1 MRPVQSLLSLLGG
14 AILGAATLAGPVT
27 ARADVLILSNNREMK
42 GVVDE
47 SGSNPEMVKFSSAT
61 GSIMIP
67 RARIKTI
74 QREPLAQG
82 YVHIGDEF
90 MRLGD
95 LEQAM
100 AAYQQAL
107 DADPAFD
114 TAKARM
120 EEARRAVEDR
130 TQAKRDEQL
139 RQIDVL
145 MADVRE
151 NIRRQD
157 FEKAE
162 AMMERASDLVPDPE
176 QRAPLQDLIAE
187 LYLAWAKERLDKL
200 DTPGAEAKLNLA
212 LAAKP
217 SSEEV
222 MTLLLTLWEDQPEKQ
237 EQTLRVY
244 QTVLERKPED
254 DLLRR
259 RVADMLFA
267 QDKLEE
273 AIYHYLLLYN
283 KSERFRGTSLE
294 TRVTE
299 TLEKLQLRK
308 AQEGDFDKAIYYY
321 NLLGEIVPDL
331 DPVVLTY
338 YRYLKRASEIEPGNV
353 EGQIELAEY
362 AEVNGLK
369 TLALENYRR
378 ILEEH
383 PDNEAALAALDRYAL
398 GLVQQA
404 EASLDQRDYYL
415 ARTYADRV
423 IRQYPNADE
432 AVLRARQIRGI
443 AENEIVRDERQKREL
458 AKEYIQKGDYYYERA
473 NQYYRDLQDSAT
485 RINAPY
491 STPKSDAIRFYEYAI
506 QAYETA
512 IEIDPSLSDSP
523 TSLVGPNLSEARRA
537 LGILKAPAPRI
548 GRPGDRRGV
557 FR

>member
-1 MRPVQSLLSLLGG
+1 MSPVRSLPLLLGG
-14 AILGAATLAGPVT
+14 MMLAGLVSV
-27 ARADVLILSNNREMK
+27 RADVLILSNNREMK

-47 SGSNPEMVKFSSAT
+47 SGSNPDMVKFSSAT
-61 GSIMIP
+61 GTIMIP
-67 RARIKTI
+67 RSRIKTI
-74 QREPLAQG
+74 QREPIAQG
-82 YVHIGDEF
+82 YVHIGDDF
-90 MRLGD
+90 MRLGEID
-95 LEQAM
+95 QAI

-107 DADPAFD
+107 EADSDFA
-114 TAKARM
+114 TAKSRI
-120 EEARRAVEDR
+120 EEARRAIEDR
-130 TQAKRDEQL
+130 TQAKRDDEL

-145 MADVRE
+145 MQTVRE
-151 NIRRQD
+151 HVRKQE

-162 AMMERASDLVPDPE
+162 ALMERASDLVPDPA
-176 QRAPLQDLIAE
+176 QREPLQDLIAE

-217 SSEEV
+217 SDEEV
-222 MTLLLTLWEDQPEKQ
+222 MTMLLSLWEDQPEKQ

-244 QTVLERKPED
+244 QTVLDRKPGD

-267 QDKLEE
+267 QDKLDD

-294 TRVTE
+294 SRVTE
-299 TLEKLQLRK
+299 TLEKLHLRK

-338 YRYLKRASEIEPGNV
+338 YRYLKRAGEIEPGNI
-353 EGQIELAEY
+353 ESQIELAEY
-362 AEVNGLK
+362 AEVNGLR
-369 TLALENYRR
+369 TLALDNYRR
-378 ILEEH
+378 ILENY
-383 PDNEAALAALDRYAL
+383 PDNEAAKAALDRFAL
-398 GLVQQA
+398 SLVQQA
-404 EASLDQRDYYL
+404 EASLDERDYYL

-473 NQYYRDLQDSAT
+473 NQYYRDIQDSAT

-491 STPKSDAIRFYEYAI
+491 STPKSDAIRFFEYAI

-523 TSLVGPNLSEARRA
+523 TSLVGPNLNEARRS
-537 LGILKAPAPRI
+537 LSILKAPAPRI

-557 FR
+557 FQ